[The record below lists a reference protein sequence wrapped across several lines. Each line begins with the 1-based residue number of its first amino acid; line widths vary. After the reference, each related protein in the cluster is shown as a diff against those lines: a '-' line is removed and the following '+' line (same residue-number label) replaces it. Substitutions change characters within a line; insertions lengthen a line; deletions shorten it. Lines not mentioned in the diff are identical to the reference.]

1 MNVPLA
7 PELGLF
13 LDKAFYDS
21 YNKRWGEDRELL
33 ELDDYQ
39 DQIDAFKVR
48 AVRTLYTSILGAST
62 ELPGHRGSGNLQV
75 DAGVGGRG

>member
-21 YNKRWGEDRELL
+21 YNKRWGEERELL
-33 ELDDYQ
+33 ELDDFQ

-48 AVRTLYTSILGAST
+48 LPGLRCYVGCRAAVRYKWSTHLKTFIL
-62 ELPGHRGSGNLQV
+62 
-75 DAGVGGRG
+75 